1 MRRSAAITATRP
13 NEWCIAEA
21 VRKLA
26 KGEKWPKHI
35 IIIIEFS
42 KYYKYIILFQEIFI
56 LHIKMEKRKTDDNNK
71 RIILPSKMITK
82 MMTWKRKIKSLY
94 IFFSLSLYYFGFQ
107 LLLMYLSTSHS
118 TFFFLETF
126 FYTWLLFYLLYSI
139 YMVVIF
145 FHRNTRLKNF

>member
-1 MRRSAAITATRP
+1 MLVFFNYLLRRSAAITATRP

-56 LHIKMEKRKTDDNNK
+56 LHIKMEKRKIDDNNK

-94 IFFSLSLYYFGFQ
+94 FFLSFSLLFWFSITFNVSLHLSFDFLFPWNFFLY
-107 LLLMYLSTSHS
+107 LTIILSTLCYIHGCH
-118 TFFFLETF
+118 
-126 FYTWLLFYLLYSI
+126 
-139 YMVVIF
+139 IF
-145 FHRNTRLKNF
+145 S